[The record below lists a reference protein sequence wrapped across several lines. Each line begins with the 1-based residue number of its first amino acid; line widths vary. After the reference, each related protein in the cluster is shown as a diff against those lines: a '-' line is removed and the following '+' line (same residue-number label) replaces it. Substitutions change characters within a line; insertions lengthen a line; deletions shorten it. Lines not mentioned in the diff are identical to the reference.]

1 MAFSIPNV
9 DDYVVEGKKKWL
21 ISITYRGETGE
32 RWLNKDHD
40 GHMPFERRHQHDR
53 CLYPLRDNA
62 LYAMR
67 RLCEVQMQ
75 DLNPSGLTGVILCK
89 VKLLGYF
96 GTPNGKSITLNFKG
110 PVTLKLYKAMMDDDG
125 DIEVL
130 EYDGVE
136 MTMDW
141 EFPDPEFNIA
151 S

>member
-1 MAFSIPNV
+1 MI
-9 DDYVVEGKKKWL
+9 EGKKNWL
-21 ISITYRGETGE
+21 ISIVYRGETGE
-32 RWLNKDHD
+32 RWLNAECD
-40 GHMPFERRHQHDR
+40 GHRPFERRFLTHVGK
-53 CLYPLRDNA
+53 YPERDKA
-62 LYAMR
+62 LYRMR
-67 RLCEVQMQ
+67 RLCEVQMS
-75 DLNPSGLTGVILCK
+75 DLDMSGLYGDILCK

-110 PVTLKLYKAMMDDDG
+110 PVTLRLYKAMMDNDG

-141 EFPDPEFNIA
+141 EFPEPNYNIA